1 MHLFPENLTLFIY
14 INGETGDIHIRVSGL
29 VIYSETGNPTNKVQ
43 RIVPLSLPFLSS
55 YFIPLLPKL
64 FLCLKILQYWST
76 VLPLDVAKTII
87 QTNPDRKYT
96 RNPLQVLNMV
106 YQQAGIRGCY
116 AGLGP
121 TIARAFPANAAA
133 IVTWEFAMKILG
145 IKHH

>member
-1 MHLFPENLTLFIY
+1 MHLFPENLTLFVY

-29 VIYSETGNPTNKVQ
+29 VIYSETGNPTTK
-43 RIVPLSLPFLSS
+43 
-55 YFIPLLPKL
+55 
-64 FLCLKILQYWST
+64 YWST